1 MGFVDSELDALEAD
15 MGNETEADG
24 MPSYL
29 QPDTETDYD
38 NELNL
43 PAAPVGAPHGRVQ
56 VKFLDLFLFIS
67 LENKCLKVMD
77 GCLTRDFTI

>member
-1 MGFVDSELDALEAD
+1 

-43 PAAPVGAPHGRVQ
+43 PAAPTGRNGASQGRVQ
-56 VKFLDLFLFIS
+56 VSFNLM
-67 LENKCLKVMD
+67 KCFRYDYLLMD
-77 GCLTRDFTI
+77 GY